1 MNVRYNDRLRRLRK
15 EHHLTQQHVASVLGV
30 SQRTYSDYET
40 GQRRLSIEGIII
52 LARYYDVSLNFLA
65 GISNIKSPYPEL

>member
-1 MNVRYNDRLRRLRK
+1 MQVRYNERLRRLRK
-15 EHHLTQQHVASVLGV
+15 EHHLTQQKVASVLGV
-30 SQRTYSDYET
+30 SQRAYSDYET
-40 GQRRLSIEGIII
+40 GQRRLSIEGIIK